1 MSVSTDPQKIEEILD
16 RGVENVYPGRDYLKE
31 RLESGDKL
39 KLYVGYDPTAPSL
52 HIGHGISMLKMRQ
65 FQELGHEVVM
75 LIGDFTAMIGDP
87 TDKDTARNKLSR
99 SEVLDNCKEYKQ
111 QASAILDF
119 EGKNPAHLEYN
130 SEWLGDMNFADVIDL
145 SSNFTVQNMMERD
158 MFQRRI
164 DKEAPIYVHEFM
176 YPMMQAYDCVAMDV
190 DGEVGGNDQTFN
202 MLKGRELMKKLKDKD
217 KFVITTK
224 ILTTNDGKKMSKS
237 EGNAITLSDSPADMY
252 GKVMRWSDD
261 AIANGYELATDVDIE
276 EVREIKEELDEIDNP
291 MPLKKRLAYEVTR
304 TFLGEDAAQ
313 KGQDHFQKVIQEEEK
328 PDQMEEVEP
337 SSYDVLSVLVEA
349 ELVSSKSEGRRMIDQ
364 NAVSLNDEKV
374 EDYFEEVEP
383 GDIVQKGKR
392 FFAKVK

>member
-158 MFQRRI
+158 MFQRRV

-328 PDQMEEVEP
+328 PDEMEEVEP

>member
-16 RGVENVYPGRDYLKE
+16 RGVENVYPSRDYLKD

-52 HIGHGISMLKMRQ
+52 HIGHGITMLKMRQ

-119 EGKNPAHLEYN
+119 DSKNPAHLEYN

-158 MFQRRI
+158 MFQRRV
-164 DKEAPIYVHEFM
+164 DKGAPIYVHEFM

-224 ILTTNDGKKMSKS
+224 ILTTNEGKKMSKS
-237 EGNAITLSDSPADMY
+237 EGNAITLSDSPANMY

-261 AIANGYELATDVDIE
+261 AIANGYELATDIDME
-276 EVREIKEELDEIDNP
+276 EVQEIKDELGKMDNP

-304 TFLGEDAAQ
+304 TFLGEEAAQ
-313 KGQDHFQKVIQEEEK
+313 KGQDHFKKVIQEEEK
-328 PDQMEEVEP
+328 PDEMKEIEP
-337 SSYDVLSVLVEA
+337 SSYDLLTVLA
-349 ELVSSKSEGRRMIDQ
+349 ESDLVSSKSQGRRMVDQ
-364 NAVSLNDEKV
+364 NAVSVNDEKAD
-374 EDYFEEVEP
+374 DYYMELEP
-383 GDIVQKGKR
+383 GDVVQKGKR
-392 FFAKVK
+392 FFVKVK